1 MTGAPLAGGSRVP
14 RAAATFAEA
23 TARLIVD
30 PVLSVVFP
38 SLCAHCEKARDLPR
52 RGPLCSGCWEDL
64 PRHRGPVCA
73 CGQPLGQ
80 EPPCGRCR
88 RGLSPIVR
96 GASLGPYE
104 GPLRSVLHALKYGD
118 QTRAAERLA
127 EALARD
133 PAVLG
138 LAQTGAVLVPV
149 PLHPRR
155 RAERGYNQSELL
167 ARALSRRLG
176 VGLAPGALV
185 RRKDT
190 APQTGLSA
198 AARRQNVSGAFAVR
212 RRTLVAGRPV
222 ILVDDVFTTGATAR
236 ACALALRAA
245 GAREVRLL
253 TVARV
258 P

>member
-1 MTGAPLAGGSRVP
+1 MTRV
-14 RAAATFAEA
+14 ASAFAEA
-23 TARLIVD
+23 TARLFVD

-38 SLCAHCEKARDLPR
+38 SVCAHCGHARDLPR
-52 RGPLCSGCWEDL
+52 RGPLCSGCWDTL
-64 PRHRGPVCA
+64 PRHRGSVCA
-73 CGQPLGQ
+73 CGQPTGAS
-80 EPPCGRCR
+80 PPCGRCR
-88 RGLSPIVR
+88 RGLSPIAR

-104 GPLRSVLHALKYGD
+104 GALRSVLHALKYRD
-118 QTRAAERLA
+118 HMRAAERLA
-127 EALARD
+127 EALAED
-133 PAVLG
+133 PAVCG
-138 LAQTGAVLVPV
+138 LRSAGAVLVPV

-167 ARALSRRLG
+167 ARALARRLCLG
-176 VGLAPGALV
+176 VAPGALV

-212 RRTLVAGRPV
+212 RRTLVVDRPV
-222 ILVDDVFTTGATAR
+222 ILVDDVLTTGATAR

>member
-1 MTGAPLAGGSRVP
+1 VTGAPEAPRARVP
-14 RAAATFAEA
+14 RAASTFAEA
-23 TARLIVD
+23 TARLFVD

-38 SLCAHCEKARDLPR
+38 SLCVHCEKARDLPR
-52 RGPLCSGCWEDL
+52 RGPLCSGCWQDL
-64 PRHRGPVCA
+64 PRHQGKVCT
-73 CGQPLGQ
+73 CGQPLGAS
-80 EPPCGRCR
+80 PPCGRCR
-88 RGLSPIVR
+88 RGLSPIAR

-104 GPLRSVLHALKYGD
+104 GPLRSVLHALKYGE

-127 EALARD
+127 EALAGD
-133 PAVLG
+133 PAVCSLRS
-138 LAQTGAVLVPV
+138 AGALLVPV

-176 VGLAPGALV
+176 LGLAPGALV

-212 RRTLVAGRPV
+212 RRALVVDRPV

>member
-1 MTGAPLAGGSRVP
+1 VTGGHLVPGPRLP
-14 RAAATFAEA
+14 RAAFTFAEA
-23 TARLIVD
+23 TARLFVD

-38 SLCAHCEKARDLPR
+38 SLCVHCEKARDLPR

-64 PRHRGPVCA
+64 PRHRGQVCA
-73 CGQPLGQ
+73 CGQPLGA
-80 EPPCGRCR
+80 PAPCGRCR
-88 RGLSPIVR
+88 RGLSPIAR

-127 EALARD
+127 DALAAD
-133 PAVLG
+133 PSVRSLG
-138 LAQTGAVLVPV
+138 GADTVLVPV

-155 RAERGYNQSELL
+155 RNERGYNQSELL

-176 VGLAPGALV
+176 LGLAAGALV

-212 RRTLVAGRPV
+212 RRALVVDRPV

-245 GAREVRLL
+245 GAHEVRLL